1 MPGQKFASIIGMLL
15 LSCIVLVAADV
26 PHREIAPG
34 VFMPVLSLGHPDD
47 GSTETVSAEVGARK

>member
-1 MPGQKFASIIGMLL
+1 MLL